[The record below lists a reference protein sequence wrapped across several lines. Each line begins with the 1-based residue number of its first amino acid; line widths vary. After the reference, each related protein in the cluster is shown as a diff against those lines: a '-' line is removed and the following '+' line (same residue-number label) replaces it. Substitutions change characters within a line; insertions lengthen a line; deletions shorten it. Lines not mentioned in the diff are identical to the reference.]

1 MIRIIQTAP
10 AQSKLCSATDEA
22 FSTTFLFFLLN
33 TLKSGAMLAMKA
45 HRPLQFRGLWQKKKK
60 LRAESVKLAQRVSQ
74 RDSVHAS
81 GASDSEES
89 ESESTG
95 PTLSA
100 ASWQTHAH
108 PRTYM
113 HTWSVGA
120 RRHARVPQGL

>member
-1 MIRIIQTAP
+1 VLGHGRSLQHDVLVFSFEHAEDWRMLTV
-10 AQSKLCSATDEA
+10 KLHKPQG
-22 FSTTFLFFLLN
+22 F
-33 TLKSGAMLAMKA
+33 G
-45 HRPLQFRGLWQKKKK
+45 GLWQKKKK
-60 LRAESVKLAQRVSQ
+60 LRAESVRLAQRVSQ
-74 RDSVHAS
+74 RDSVRAV
-81 GASDSEES
+81 GAADSEES